1 MISFVVFSHV
11 KIAYEKAVLVSCA
24 DDECGYNEK

>member
-11 KIAYEKAVLVSCA
+11 KIAYEKAVLVYCT
-24 DDECGYNEK
+24 DDECGYNKR